1 MAAVSIPPSPQ
12 MSHITMSTRRPP
24 LASVPNATNSPHHRP
39 MVVPAKRSRH
49 ANNQLDIPYGQPPPK
64 KQAVEGPEQD
74 ARSPA
79 GAKPSACNAADSKL
93 FSRRASN
100 SQPSAFEKKLVAAR
114 DTEKQP
120 QLKGSRHEKPPAE
133 TLDTIRQWQ
142 RHYRK
147 AFPQFV
153 FYFDSIPVDLRTKF
167 ARQVLALGAVSS
179 LVGKMG
185 RIEPNSMHC

>member
-1 MAAVSIPPSPQ
+1 MAAISIPPSPQ
-12 MSHITMSTRRPP
+12 VSHIAMSTRRPP

-39 MVVPAKRSRH
+39 MLIPAKRSRL

-64 KQAVEGPEQD
+64 KQAVEGTDQD
-74 ARSPA
+74 ALSPA
-79 GAKPSACNAADSKL
+79 RAKPSAYNAGDSKL

-100 SQPSAFEKKLVAAR
+100 SQPSAFERKLVAAR

-120 QLKGSRHEKPPAE
+120 QVKGSRHEKPPAE
-133 TLDTIRQWQ
+133 TLDSIRQWQ

-153 FYFDSIPVDLRTKF
+153 FYFDSIPADLRGKF
-167 ARQVLALGAVSS
+167 ARQVIALGAVSS
-179 LVGKMG
+179 LVGNMY
-185 RIEPNSMHC
+185 RNRA